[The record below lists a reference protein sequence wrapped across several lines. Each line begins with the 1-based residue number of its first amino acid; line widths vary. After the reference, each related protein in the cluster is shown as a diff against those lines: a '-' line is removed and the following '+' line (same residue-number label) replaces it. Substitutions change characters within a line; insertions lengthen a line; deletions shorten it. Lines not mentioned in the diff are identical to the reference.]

1 MAKTNPELNILEK
14 LAVNDLESMFN
25 VYKIPFVVNQRIR
38 TLLVDKMGEE
48 WVDKYTVQDQ
58 KVK

>member
-14 LAVNDLESMFN
+14 LAVSDLESMFN

>member
-14 LAVNDLESMFN
+14 LAVDDLEAMFN